1 MNNKTNK
8 INNKPV
14 FIVLLLFVSVIVLF
28 FTSKNNV
35 YGAFAATVDNS
46 QSENSQL
53 NIL

>member
-28 FTSKNNV
+28 FTSKL
-35 YGAFAATVDNS
+35 GLIII
-46 QSENSQL
+46 EKR
-53 NIL
+53 